1 MRKILVIGAGGG
13 VAGVLVKRLKSA
25 AEDSI
30 FTLADIN
37 PDRVSAELL
46 DGRAAPARLDLFDSG
61 ALAEM
66 AGGHDIVLNCAGP
79 FMRTAEPVARA
90 CIVHKKAYLDLCDD
104 NEALDALLPLDEEAR
119 AAGVPLVMGAGV
131 SPGFT
136 NVFAADLKRRFET
149 IDVMDV
155 AWLSGDEGGEA
166 QGRAVLEHVLHIA
179 GGRGARWRN
188 GALEEFE
195 SYTIPSRFPMGERM
209 GDRTLFEVA
218 HPEPMMLGRSFPG
231 IPLIRCF
238 GGIDPPAVGAVVRGI
253 ARAVHEKRLSEDEA
267 IRFLQAA
274 SSGQIA
280 APGAWLPA
288 LEGIARGLASGM
300 IRAADV
306 LSFAG
311 FMAGRH
317 QTFAGGIL
325 CRITGISEGSKR
337 TLVMRSR
344 SSGPGTFVDSMPN
357 ATGTCGAAFSLLL
370 LEGAW
375 KPGIRFVEETDPGNV
390 YNALAKLGFD
400 PDEMIESVFEAPL
413 SDSTG

>member
-13 VAGVLVKRLKSA
+13 VAGVLVKRLKAA
-25 AEDSI
+25 AEDVL

-37 PDRVSAELL
+37 PDRVPPELL
-46 DGRAAPARLDLFDSG
+46 DGRAAAAPLDLFDSN
-61 ALAEM
+61 ALGKM
-66 AGGHDIVLNCAGP
+66 VSGHDIVLNCAGP

-90 CIVHKKAYLDLCDD
+90 CIAHKKPYLDLCDD
-104 NEALDALLPLDEEAR
+104 NEALDALLPLDAEAR
-119 AAGVPLVMGAGV
+119 AAGVTLVMGAGV

-136 NVFAADLKRRFET
+136 NVFAADLKRRFEK

-179 GGRGARWRN
+179 GGRGARWRH

-195 SYTIPSRFPMGERM
+195 SYTIPSRFPMGGGM

-218 HPEPMMLGRSFPG
+218 HPEPMMLGRTFPD

-253 ARAVHEKRLSEDEA
+253 ARAVHGKRLSTDQA
-267 IRFLQAA
+267 VRFMQAA
-274 SSGQIA
+274 SSGQLA

-288 LEGIARGLASGM
+288 ISGIARGLGSGM
-300 IRAADV
+300 IGAGDV

-325 CRITGISEGSKR
+325 CRITGISEGRKR

-344 SSGPGTFVDSMPN
+344 NSGPGTFVDSMPN

-370 LEGAW
+370 LDGAW
-375 KPGIRFVEETDPGNV
+375 NPGIRFVEETDPENV
-390 YNALAKLGFD
+390 YNALKKLGVST
-400 PDEMIESVFEAPL
+400 DEMIEGVFEVAT
-413 SDSTG
+413 S